1 MVRQVS
7 LLRLVS
13 KGIIARMSTALYYTL
28 TCLASEAMKL
38 PQRWVLGR
46 YLRRG
51 EGKPAREPQWCSL
64 AVSLQTPVQAKTCFY
79 HLLIPLCCKK
89 GEVGNYR
96 KRTFQQEIMQMQHYC
111 IFKAHKFLEAPLWE
125 TLAIT
130 VVRASKITTISN
142 VFCIFTFPRVPC
154 LPRKQAKKNS
164 KTPSPTTYD
173 PQD

>member
-51 EGKPAREPQWCSL
+51 GGKPAREPQWCSL

-79 HLLIPLCCKK
+79 HLLIPLCYLCCKK

-96 KRTFQQEIMQMQHYC
+96 KRTLQQEEIMQMQHYC
-111 IFKAHKFLEAPLWE
+111 IIFKAHKFLEAPHDQVVFASE

-130 VVRASKITTISN
+130 VLRAIKNHYHFQRFLHFHVSKSTL
-142 VFCIFTFPRVPC
+142 FTP
-154 LPRKQAKKNS
+154 
-164 KTPSPTTYD
+164 
-173 PQD
+173 